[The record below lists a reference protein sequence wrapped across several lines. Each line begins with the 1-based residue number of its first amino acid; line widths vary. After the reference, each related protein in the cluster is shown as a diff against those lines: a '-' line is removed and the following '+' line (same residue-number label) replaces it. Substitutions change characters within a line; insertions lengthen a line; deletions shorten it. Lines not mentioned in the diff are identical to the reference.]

1 MAWQTPK
8 TSWKAGD
15 IPLASDFNRIEG
27 NVGELDTKKANQAD
41 LASHTDAS
49 APHSGHA
56 TTTALTAHTSAAAPH
71 SGHETPSGAQD
82 KVDAHSSQSAP
93 HSGHATT
100 SALSTHTS
108 ATSAHSATSAAT
120 ANRIMLRNAAGR
132 AKVAAPAAA
141 DDIARKDTVD
151 AKFHATTGHKH
162 TGATGDGPILK
173 EISWIELS
181 DNVLFE
187 RLEERTNPEIENY
200 VVLRPGK
207 YRLTWEWRSSSG
219 TESMRVRVRL
229 EGYDYLSPAS
239 LFGGSA
245 STSSTSY
252 VSGTMDV
259 DVVIPAG
266 AVIAIDWYERSQR
279 RNLRIKGTPQ
289 PTGAEHVLAIT

>member
-8 TSWKAGD
+8 TDWQAGD
-15 IPLASDFNRIEG
+15 VPVKDDFNRIEG

-56 TTTALTAHTSAAAPH
+56 TT
-71 SGHETPSGAQD
+71 
-82 KVDAHSSQSAP
+82 
-93 HSGHATT
+93 
-100 SALSTHTS
+100 SALSGHTG
-108 ATSAHSATSAAT
+108 ATTAHAATSAAT
-120 ANRIMLRNAAGR
+120 ASRIMMRDAYGR
-132 AKVAAPAAA
+132 AKVAAPSAA
-141 DDIARKDTVD
+141 DDIARLDSITKTQAGLGNVTNDKQATKAEFD
-151 AKFHATTGHKH
+151 AKMHATTGHKH

-173 EISWIELS
+173 EISWIKLS

-187 RLEERTNPEIENY
+187 RLVERTNPKIENY

-229 EGYDYLSPAS
+229 EGHDYLSPAG
-239 LFGGSA
+239 LFNRSA

-266 AVIAIDWYERSQR
+266 AVIAIDWYEQSQR

-289 PTGAEHVLAIT
+289 STGAEHVFAIT